1 MGGDISIGSVLR
13 STTALFADAIEA
25 LTAPYTLNTNQPLL
39 QTNQGFFIDFKL
51 RDDIHCPVVI
61 PDSAEYL
68 PPAVRAALRTIARHI
83 DTLPLTAH
91 DNRSFYRGL
100 ETLTDRL
107 ITMAKQHN
115 LIYPPG
121 D

>member
-1 MGGDISIGSVLR
+1 VWSRTLSGQVRLTSIEFHYNEQFPLAGINPYFKR
-13 STTALFADAIEA
+13 S
-25 LTAPYTLNTNQPLL
+25 
-39 QTNQGFFIDFKL
+39 QGFFIDFKL

-61 PDSAEYL
+61 PDGAEYL

-107 ITMAKQHN
+107 ITIAKQHN